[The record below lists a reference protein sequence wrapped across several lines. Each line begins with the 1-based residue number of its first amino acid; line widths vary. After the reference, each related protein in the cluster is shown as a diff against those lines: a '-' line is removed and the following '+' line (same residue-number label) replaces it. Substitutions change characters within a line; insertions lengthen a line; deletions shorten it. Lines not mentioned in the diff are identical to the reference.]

1 MVAGVALAVALF
13 AVGGS
18 AGAQE
23 VPGSPVLNQ
32 TPDDTWMTNGKVFAV
47 VRSGDYVYMGGK
59 FTRARQSA
67 AKGARSFAA
76 TNVARF
82 DANTGVGD
90 PTWTPDVTGAD
101 TSTTVYALA
110 AAGGNIWVGGEFQA
124 VDGVARRNLA
134 AVSESTGVLDPDIDP
149 LVGSETNN
157 GVRAMVA

>member
-47 VRSGDYVYMGGK
+47 VRSGDYVYVGGK

-67 AKGARSFAA
+67 AKGARSFLA

-82 DANTGVGD
+82 DADTGVGD

-101 TSTTVYALA
+101 MTKTRVYALA
-110 AAGGNIWVGGEFQA
+110 ATGGKIWIGGKFEA
-124 VDGVARRNLA
+124 VDGLSRQNL
-134 AVSESTGVLDPDIDP
+134 
-149 LVGSETNN
+149 
-157 GVRAMVA
+157 